1 MKSVFRFKADW
12 LDYVFTDEYRL
23 LPLVDLEK
31 FIVRNGHLPDMPTAK
46 EVKEEGLKTGET
58 ICLLTVKVE
67 ELTLYILQQQKE
79 IEMLKEEF
87 NKN

>member
-1 MKSVFRFKADW
+1 
-12 LDYVFTDEYRL
+12 
-23 LPLVDLEK
+23 
-31 FIVRNGHLPDMPTAK
+31 MPTAK

-58 ICLLTVKVE
+58 IRLLTQKVE

-79 IEMLKEEF
+79 IEILKKEF

>member
-1 MKSVFRFKADW
+1 
-12 LDYVFTDEYRL
+12 
-23 LPLVDLEK
+23 
-31 FIVRNGHLPDMPTAK
+31 MPTAD

-58 ICLLTVKVE
+58 IRLLTQKVE

-79 IEMLKEEF
+79 IEGLKEEF